1 MLNKMCLLGEG
12 FCIVEALIRR
22 SFHVNIYLCTKA
34 ENLSPGQPKYL
45 SRCGFFGATTFV
57 YHRGWSTHINCG
69 CIQPSLCEM
78 CWQITQVL
86 DSA

>member
-34 ENLSPGQPKYL
+34 ENLSPGQLKYL
-45 SRCGFFGATTFV
+45 SRCVVFLAQPHLCTTEA
-57 YHRGWSTHINCG
+57 GPSTLIVAAY
-69 CIQPSLCEM
+69 S
-78 CWQITQVL
+78 QVCVKCVGK
-86 DSA
+86 